1 MAREKSSVRV
11 HTKRALDLPIRRRY
25 IVLVSNET
33 NTAEAL
39 DNLLSDIA
47 ELSTDAVNDDLR
59 FADVAETAEAAE
71 ANLADAEEGLLELL
85 KAVRKLRK
93 EAAKLQG

>member
-1 MAREKSSVRV
+1 M
-11 HTKRALDLPIRRRY
+11 
-25 IVLVSNET
+25 SNKT
-33 NTAEAL
+33 DTAEAL

-47 ELSTDAVNDDLR
+47 ELSTDAVNDALR
-59 FADVAETAEAAE
+59 FADVAETAEAVE
-71 ANLADAEEGLLELL
+71 ANLADAEEGILELL